1 MSAPIRVTAP
11 RRVEGG
17 ILVYIGAEDVY
28 VSAARVCDREL
39 EALMTV
45 TPEPVTL
52 VTPDGATVTGRHAG
66 VFIAMLQGAR
76 PAEAAGRLD
85 VDTNARVTLA
95 AGMEVEESAPDSTP
109 PEVDAKARCAE
120 ITLEQT
126 RDATTAECHRRFAAA
141 VGVPWTPDLGSEAPI
156 VGSATPHYAVE
167 AFREAADRAREMLRL
182 ARITPTFLHMVDV
195 AQLEIVAATCPPREL
210 PKGSRRYHYTDASGA
225 RRTYGETSG
234 EAAVLAIL
242 AGSWPRVRAGDLPEE
257 IIDRKDANIR
267 GLARA
272 PTKPGKRTKRKS
284 AAR

>member
-1 MSAPIRVTAP
+1 MSAPRAP
-11 RRVEGG
+11 RKTPTGDEWREAQRQARR
-17 ILVYIGAEDVY
+17 LVKLEYPGVAHEADMIVDGAIE
-28 VSAARVCDREL
+28 
-39 EALMTV
+39 EALPHFV
-45 TPEPVTL
+45 DGSFAAL
-52 VTPDGATVTGRHAG
+52 VSVR
-66 VFIAMLQGAR
+66 AR
-76 PAEAAGRLD
+76 QRALDRQRSLD